1 MRHGQSDARC
11 LGNSCPY
18 STPSVANSDKDSDR
32 TQTQKPT
39 GVAKKQTVPFSLT
52 FFSLIT
58 SSNLYRRPINLWP
71 FLFVQVA
78 ASATCPAPVGQSA
91 LDSGS
96 PGERSAADDLT
107 LWPLLHQGPID
118 GHEGSGVP
126 RSHACMRSWA
136 PRAKTTIR
144 TQATESVIGQPK
156 SQNGHAGLVSVV
168 AQLTVLAVG
177 THSAPTTGGWTG

>member
-1 MRHGQSDARC
+1 MSRQQLPLFNA
-11 LGNSCPY
+11 LGR
-18 STPSVANSDKDSDR
+18 KLRQDSDR
-32 TQTQKPT
+32 THSEAYRGGKETDS
-39 GVAKKQTVPFSLT
+39 SLLT
-52 FFSLIT
+52 HLLLLDNILK
-58 SSNLYRRPINLWP
+58 NLYRRPINLWP

-91 LDSGS
+91 
-96 PGERSAADDLT
+96 PERSAADDLT

-118 GHEGSGVP
+118 GHEESGVP

-144 TQATESVIGQPK
+144 TQAAESVIGQPK